1 MIRTGDRVK
10 LTAALP
16 YLTFD
21 SRMGTVV
28 EDDGD
33 GYFCIELDEPAT
45 FVGNG
50 LTAPSIVEHC
60 TSFQVVRDES
70 RYQR

>member
-10 LTAALP
+10 LTSALS
-16 YLTFD
+16 YLAMT
-21 SRMGTVV
+21 SRLGTVV
-28 EDDGD
+28 GDDGD
-33 GYFCIELDEPAT
+33 GYYVIELDEPAT
-45 FVGNG
+45 FTGNG
-50 LTAPSIVEHC
+50 LTASSIVEHC